1 MTLPL
6 NFQSTYADEEYFAEI
21 HIQDPKT
28 GKIISEKTA
37 KNIVKIPENLK
48 TFDDTITPNFSL
60 ENEILK
66 EKENI
71 TFRIDADIWSDSM
84 KNKYRYEI
92 LDSAQNMVKSDII
105 DAREII
111 IDNSELSGGIFTIR
125 ILPIT
130 PESILPPENTIA
142 ERKFL
147 IQSNEPVISNNLEI
161 FANYRDNKADI
172 FVVTPTAFGQLFFSS
187 VQNNKIISEVLPV
200 SKNITHREFLLDKNN
215 SRMLNVLVLDGDKK
229 SYFAQ
234 KILPSAP
241 SQVSEKIEI
250 IGLENTLTGTANSVE
265 IAVMDQENKPIHAS
279 VMIEIFEGEHFSE
292 IDTKNIFTENNPMN
306 ISFFGNIF
314 QKNISAIPLQNAEI
328 SQNFRKNIAF
338 FPSLLTD
345 KNGKIKIDFSLPND
359 NKKYTIRTIAHTK
372 DGKIIQNSKRFSV
385 QKKFD
390 LQAQI
395 PEKIFA

>member
-21 HIQDPKT
+21 RIQDPKT

-60 ENEILK
+60 ENEVLK

-92 LDSAQNMVKSDII
+92 LDSTQNMVKSDII
-105 DAREII
+105 DVREII

-130 PESILPPENTIA
+130 QESILPPGNTIA

-172 FVVTPTAFGQLFFSS
+172 FVVTPTASGQLFFSS

-215 SRMLNVLVLDGDKK
+215 SRILNVLALDGDKK

-234 KILPSAP
+234 KILPPNS

-250 IGLENTLTGTANSVE
+250 TGLENTLTGTANSVE

-292 IDTKNIFTENNPMN
+292 IYTKNIFTENNPMN

-314 QKNISAIPLQNAEI
+314 QKSISAIPLQNAEI

-345 KNGKIKIDFSLPND
+345 KNGKIKIDFSLPDD
-359 NKKYTIRTIAHTK
+359 NKKYTMRTIAHTK

-395 PEKIFA
+395 PGKIFA